1 MARRAQATAFVDW
14 LTGTASQ
21 RVRGGGTGRTFRDQ
35 HAWCWNI
42 EPAIPVTGQ
51 VYDEVQVDG
60 IYLRSG
66 WCALIAIADQHVIG
80 WQWCDREKQASWA
93 ALLGRLPA
101 PRVVVTDGQAG
112 ILAAVAECWPTTQVQ
127 RCLVHV
133 QRNVRTYLTLQPR
146 SDAGRTLR
154 ALSLSLTKITT
165 RDAATT
171 WLTRL
176 NDWHQ
181 AYGHLTRQRTYRHA
195 VHAAAVPSWT
205 RPGQTWWYTHDR
217 LRKTY
222 RLLAKLA
229 RKNVLFTYLDPR
241 LDALGISSTTNQ
253 IEGGINAQL
262 RTMLKAHRGMSP
274 DHARRAI
281 EWWCYQHSEDPR
293 PPADLIR
300 PEHWQPPAPTV
311 VDKPD
316 GPTGYDTQASAD
328 EGLWARKGWAGHS

>member
-1 MARRAQATAFVDW
+1 VAW

-21 RVRGGGTGRTFRDQ
+21 RALGGGTGRTFRDQ

-42 EPAIPVTGQ
+42 EPEIPVTGA

-66 WCALIAIADQHVIG
+66 WCALIAIAGGRVIG
-80 WQWCDREKQASWA
+80 WQWCDREKRAAWA
-93 ALLGRLPA
+93 ALLARFPA

-112 ILAAVAECWPTTQVQ
+112 ILAAVAECWPTTRVQ

-133 QRNVRTYLTLQPR
+133 QRNVRTYLTLAPR

-165 RDAATT
+165 RDAATA
-171 WLTRL
+171 WLTKL

-181 AYGHLTRQRTYRHA
+181 VHGHLTRQRTYRDR

-217 LRKTY
+217 LRKAY

-229 RKNVLFTYLDPR
+229 RKDVLFTYLDPA
-241 LDALGISSTTNQ
+241 LDGLGISSTTNQ
-253 IEGGINAQL
+253 IEGGVNAQL
-262 RTMLKAHRGMSP
+262 RLVLRHHRGMTP

-281 EWWCYQHSEDPR
+281 EWWCYQHCENPR

-300 PEHWQPPAPTV
+300 PVHWQPSAPAAV
-311 VDKPD
+311 IDEPD
-316 GPTGYDTQASAD
+316 GPAGYDTTTTAE

>member
-1 MARRAQATAFVDW
+1 MAW
-14 LTGTASQ
+14 LTSTATQ
-21 RVRGGGTGRTFRDQ
+21 RVLGGGTGRSFRDQ

-42 EPAIPVTGQ
+42 EPEIPVTGA

-66 WCALIAIADQHVIG
+66 WCALIAIADQQVIG
-80 WQWCDREKQASWA
+80 WQWCDREKRAAWA
-93 ALLGRLPA
+93 ALLARFPA

-112 ILAAVAECWPTTQVQ
+112 ILAAVAECWPTTRVQ

-146 SDAGRTLR
+146 TDAGRTLR

-165 RDAATT
+165 RDAATA

-217 LRKTY
+217 LRKAY

-229 RKNVLFTYLDPR
+229 RKNVLFTYLDPQF
-241 LDALGISSTTNQ
+241 DGLGISSTTNQ
-253 IEGGINAQL
+253 IEGGTNAQL
-262 RTMLKAHRGMSP
+262 RLVLRHHRGMSP
-274 DHARRAI
+274 NHARRAI
-281 EWWCYQHSEDPR
+281 EWWCYQRSENPR
-293 PPADLIR
+293 PPADLIQ
-300 PEHWQPPAPTV
+300 PVHWQPPTTAV
-311 VDKPD
+311 VIDEPD
-316 GPTGYDTQASAD
+316 EPTGYDTHASAE